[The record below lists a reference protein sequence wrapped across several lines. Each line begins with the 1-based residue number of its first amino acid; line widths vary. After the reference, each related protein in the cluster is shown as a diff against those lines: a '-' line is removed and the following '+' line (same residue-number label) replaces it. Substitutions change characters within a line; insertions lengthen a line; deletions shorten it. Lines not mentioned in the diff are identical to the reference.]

1 MLSSLFPLLFLYQTA
16 DTHKDNVA
24 ETGIY
29 GKQNKNRIL
38 KRWNSNRI
46 TVLHYVKKR
55 IKERENYSMND
66 EGSGSSDRSEN
77 IRRVRSVMMV
87 FTCQLLCQVWC
98 EVWQHLP
105 GHVLSLCL
113 CVCSEWRREILR
125 LVTRPQTPGP
135 RPRGPHLVLQRLE
148 QTRGHSAIHHKKSG
162 LIIRVWQI
170 MDIIPFS
177 NSA

>member
-1 MLSSLFPLLFLYQTA
+1 
-16 DTHKDNVA
+16 
-24 ETGIY
+24 
-29 GKQNKNRIL
+29 
-38 KRWNSNRI
+38 
-46 TVLHYVKKR
+46 
-55 IKERENYSMND
+55 MND

-77 IRRVRSVMMV
+77 IRRVMMV

-98 EVWQHLP
+98 EVWRHLP

-125 LVTRPQTPGP
+125 LVTRPLTPGP

-162 LIIRVWQI
+162 LIIRVLTNYGHYSFFQQCVIRCSSQWIVQHI
-170 MDIIPFS
+170 STEYWHLQETTRILLVGKR
-177 NSA
+177 